1 MPSGDWVSLAQSF
14 PFRGKRG
21 LMKEEAAAGAE
32 AVSSYAKQIA
42 ASAIAETKDLFWGVY
57 RVDREIEVAERET
70 RLAADIESSARAMY
84 VTGSGRQADLLMAQL
99 MQTEVA
105 ERLIGL
111 RGERAAAEARLA
123 GVTGAP
129 VSIPPLAETREPLVP
144 FAAEEAV
151 ARALEANPEIGM
163 GSAEVRMGRAS
174 LGLARK
180 EFYPDF
186 SLGVMWGSAE
196 GAGMSAGEDPER
208 RWSFEAMID
217 LPIARGDLRDREKAS
232 RAGLRAAERAL
243 DGARAR
249 TEAEAREAL
258 AEIEAAAASIDLHR
272 SGLVPQAEAA
282 FLSAMASYGAGDL
295 DFESLLLA
303 ERSFL
308 AMQRSYHETVTMYRR
323 ALARLDRI
331 AGACDATTLF
341 PVRDLSAAGAH
352 ED

>member
-1 MPSGDWVSLAQSF
+1 
-14 PFRGKRG
+14 
-21 LMKEEAAAGAE
+21 
-32 AVSSYAKQIA
+32 
-42 ASAIAETKDLFWGVY
+42 
-57 RVDREIEVAERET
+57 
-70 RLAADIESSARAMY
+70 
-84 VTGSGRQADLLMAQL
+84 
-99 MQTEVA
+99 
-105 ERLIGL
+105 
-111 RGERAAAEARLA
+111 
-123 GVTGAP
+123 
-129 VSIPPLAETREPLVP
+129 VSIPRLAEEREPLVP

-151 ARALEANPEIGM
+151 ARALEANPEIAM
-163 GSAEVRMGRAS
+163 GSAEVRMNHAS

-180 EFYPDF
+180 DFYPDF
-186 SLGVMWGSAE
+186 SLGVMWGTAG

-217 LPIARGDLRDREKAS
+217 LPVARGDLRDREKAS

-243 DGARAR
+243 DGVRAR

-258 AEIEAAAASIDLHR
+258 AEIEAASASIDLHR

-282 FLSAMASYGAGDL
+282 FLSATASYGAGDL

-308 AMQRSYHETVTMYRR
+308 AMQRSYHETVAMYRR

-331 AGACDATTLF
+331 AGACDASTLF